1 MARSRIG
8 QRRYSKCERMQIS
21 SLMSGIFKEAERWME
36 HAAGT
41 GQYDQHL
48 HLVHNSVAVSAPDH
62 GCVRFS

>member
-1 MARSRIG
+1 
-8 QRRYSKCERMQIS
+8 
-21 SLMSGIFKEAERWME
+21 MSGIFKEAERWME
-36 HAAGT
+36 RAAGT